1 MSKEDFKDQFED
13 FLLHLAFLYDGFQAH
28 ADVAKDDADTLYSIA
43 EQSDWFDVMAAI
55 ESCDKDRLVD
65 AIIEQMTPNDKK
77 MFERMIRSLN
87 WFPKKA
93 ESIQEATQ
101 QESNELTD
109 EETRNFLK
117 AVSQLAGM
125 MVDTKMSKDD
135 IDQILDEVLSEVK

>member
-1 MSKEDFKDQFED
+1 MTKSVKDKFED
-13 FLLHLAFLYDGFQAH
+13 FLLHLAFLYDGFQADV
-28 ADVAKDDADTLYSIA
+28 DVAKDDVDTLYSIA

-77 MFERMIRSLN
+77 MFEGMIRSLN

-93 ESIQEATQ
+93 EPVQEEPQ
-101 QESNELTD
+101 QESNDLSD
-109 EETRNFLK
+109 EEARDFLK
-117 AVSQLAGM
+117 AVNQLAGM
-125 MVDTKMSKDD
+125 MVDTKIGKDD